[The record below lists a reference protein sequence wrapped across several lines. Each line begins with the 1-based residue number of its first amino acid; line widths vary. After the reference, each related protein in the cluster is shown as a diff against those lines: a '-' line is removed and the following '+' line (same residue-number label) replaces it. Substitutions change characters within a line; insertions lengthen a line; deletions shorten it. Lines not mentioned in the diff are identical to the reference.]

1 MPLKTAGNVPT
12 KSMTKNRKRR
22 TITTMLAPAFLVGVM
37 LFLPGLGGCRKDD
50 RSSSGPERAPAPS
63 AQASAEKGQEPY
75 YHGLIEE
82 YRHVLEEDPNNLASI
97 IALGNALYDAGQW
110 REAIQYYD
118 QALRLNPH
126 LADVITDMGTCFR
139 NLGMHG
145 KAIALYHQALT
156 IEPVHQG
163 ALYNMGI
170 VYGFD
175 RKEYAR
181 AIHYWQ
187 QLLQIAPNHPK
198 AGYLHATMA
207 QFRKSMREPAR

>member
-1 MPLKTAGNVPT
+1 MKSRTSTVNMNMRTNTPL
-12 KSMTKNRKRR
+12 
-22 TITTMLAPAFLVGVM
+22 LAPAVLAGVM
-37 LFLPGLGGCRKDD
+37 LFLPAAGGCSKDEPKQAVAG
-50 RSSSGPERAPAPS
+50 RVPGPEGRAA
-63 AQASAEKGQEPY
+63 ADKGQEPY

-82 YRHVLEEDPNNLASI
+82 YRNVLAEDPRNLAAI

-118 QALRLNPH
+118 RALSMNPH

-139 NLGMHG
+139 NLGMPD
-145 KAIALYHQALT
+145 KAIAQYQRALS

-175 RKEYAR
+175 RKEYGR
-181 AIHYWQ
+181 AIQYWQ
-187 QLLQIAPNHPK
+187 QLLHVAPKHPK
-198 AGYLHATMA
+198 SQYLHATMA
-207 QFRKSMREPAR
+207 QFRKAMQERQR

>member
-1 MPLKTAGNVPT
+1 MNMRTNTPL
-12 KSMTKNRKRR
+12 
-22 TITTMLAPAFLVGVM
+22 LAPALLAGVM
-37 LFLPGLGGCRKDD
+37 LFLLGAGGCKKDEGKPAVAGWAPED
-50 RSSSGPERAPAPS
+50 RAA
-63 AQASAEKGQEPY
+63 AEKGQEPY

-82 YRHVLEEDPNNLASI
+82 YRNVLAEDQHNLAAI

-118 QALRLNPH
+118 RALSMNPH

-139 NLGMHG
+139 NLGMPD
-145 KAIALYHQALT
+145 KAIAQYERALS

-175 RKEYAR
+175 RKNYPR
-181 AIHYWQ
+181 AIQYWQ
-187 QLLQIAPNHPK
+187 QLLHVAPKHPK
-198 AGYLHATMA
+198 SQYIHATMA
-207 QFRKSMREPAR
+207 QFRKAMHERQR